1 MFVRIKKT
9 PLSKKTAVQL
19 VENTRKNGKVSQ
31 KIIRHF
37 GYAINDEEI
46 QALKRIAERYKLEL
60 INQSQP
66 LLFSCDTIMDMLVE
80 KVSKEQKISEALI
93 VDLTQIREEKRL
105 KVGIHQIYGNL
116 FDVIGFHKCIDKWYR
131 KKATLRLMRNI
142 VMARI
147 ERPQSKRG
155 SVQNLSD
162 QYGIDAEVNSVYRM
176 MDLIDDKVINKINQ
190 LAYNNISNLFE
201 TPVDVVFYDCTT
213 LYFESFV
220 EDDLKIKGYS
230 KDGKFNES
238 QVILALM
245 VTQCGLPL
253 GYEVF
258 PGNSFEGDTL
268 DQALDKLKN
277 KYKIGK
283 VIFVADSALL
293 SRKNIEKLNL
303 ARQEFIVGARI
314 KNMNKQ
320 VTQKILNKQA
330 YQKISNKAD
339 SKDQTNDE
347 LSYQTIDI
355 KKEQIALKLI
365 VSHSTRRERK
375 DEHDR
380 QKAID
385 SLKKKI
391 EKDQSLKGLVNNYGY
406 KKYIQVDG
414 ESKYRIDKEK
424 IEQDARWDGL
434 HGVITNIENPNV
446 NNILSQYKGLWQV
459 EETFRVSKHDMK
471 VRPIYHWVPRRIKAH
486 IALCFMALTCIRT
499 LEYQIRLQYKK
510 LSPEVIR
517 YHLSKVEVS
526 ILKDLKTKKKYVLP
540 STITQEAKKIYQ
552 TQGIKHQEVPFDL
565 K

>member
-190 LAYNNISNLFE
+190 LAYNNTSSLFE

>member
-176 MDLIDDKVINKINQ
+176 MDLIDDKAISKINQ
-190 LAYNNISNLFE
+190 LAYNNTSSLFE

>member
-1 MFVRIKKT
+1 MT
-9 PLSKKTAVQL
+9 
-19 VENTRKNGKVSQ
+19 
-31 KIIRHF
+31 
-37 GYAINDEEI
+37 
-46 QALKRIAERYKLEL
+46 LK
-60 INQSQP
+60 
-66 LLFSCDTIMDMLVE
+66 
-80 KVSKEQKISEALI
+80 
-93 VDLTQIREEKRL
+93 
-105 KVGIHQIYGNL
+105 
-116 FDVIGFHKCIDKWYR
+116 
-131 KKATLRLMRNI
+131 
-142 VMARI
+142 
-147 ERPQSKRG
+147 
-155 SVQNLSD
+155 
-162 QYGIDAEVNSVYRM
+162 
-176 MDLIDDKVINKINQ
+176 
-190 LAYNNISNLFE
+190 
-201 TPVDVVFYDCTT
+201 
-213 LYFESFV
+213 
-220 EDDLKIKGYS
+220 
-230 KDGKFNES
+230 
-238 QVILALM
+238 
-245 VTQCGLPL
+245 
-253 GYEVF
+253 
-258 PGNSFEGDTL
+258 
-268 DQALDKLKN
+268 KN
-277 KYKIGK
+277 K
-283 VIFVADSALL
+283 
-293 SRKNIEKLNL
+293 
-303 ARQEFIVGARI
+303 
-314 KNMNKQ
+314 
-320 VTQKILNKQA
+320 
-330 YQKISNKAD
+330 
-339 SKDQTNDE
+339 
-347 LSYQTIDI
+347 
-355 KKEQIALKLI
+355 IALKLI

>member
-176 MDLIDDKVINKINQ
+176 MDLIDDKAINKINQ
-190 LAYNNISNLFE
+190 LAYNNTSSLFE

-303 ARQEFIVGARI
+303 ARQKFIVGARI

>member
-176 MDLIDDKVINKINQ
+176 MDLIDDKAINKINQ
-190 LAYNNISNLFE
+190 LAYNNTSSLFE

-293 SRKNIEKLNL
+293 SRKNIEKLNPC
-303 ARQEFIVGARI
+303 ETRI
-314 KNMNKQ
+314 
-320 VTQKILNKQA
+320 
-330 YQKISNKAD
+330 
-339 SKDQTNDE
+339 
-347 LSYQTIDI
+347 
-355 KKEQIALKLI
+355 
-365 VSHSTRRERK
+365 
-375 DEHDR
+375 
-380 QKAID
+380 
-385 SLKKKI
+385 
-391 EKDQSLKGLVNNYGY
+391 
-406 KKYIQVDG
+406 
-414 ESKYRIDKEK
+414 YR
-424 IEQDARWDGL
+424 WG
-434 HGVITNIENPNV
+434 
-446 NNILSQYKGLWQV
+446 
-459 EETFRVSKHDMK
+459 
-471 VRPIYHWVPRRIKAH
+471 
-486 IALCFMALTCIRT
+486 
-499 LEYQIRLQYKK
+499 
-510 LSPEVIR
+510 
-517 YHLSKVEVS
+517 
-526 ILKDLKTKKKYVLP
+526 
-540 STITQEAKKIYQ
+540 
-552 TQGIKHQEVPFDL
+552 
-565 K
+565 